1 MAAMRRLKALF
12 RTTAFRLSA
21 LYLGL
26 FVICAVVLVFYVTA
40 MSADFLRTQTQ
51 EAVEQELSFLARG
64 YRTEGLSGLVRL
76 VDQRS
81 RQPGAGLYTL
91 TAPNGQIIAGNV
103 ASLQPGTLDR
113 EGWTSIPFRY
123 DRYTDE
129 AEAGREHE
137 ALAHIVVLPNGMR
150 LLVGRDLGEP
160 EKFRALVRRALVIAL
175 AIMALGALAIWFFVG
190 RRALQRIDGMS
201 RASRRIMEGDLG
213 QRLPVGSSGD
223 EFDRL
228 SQSLNTMIA
237 RIEKLDEGLRQVS
250 DNIAHD
256 LKTPL
261 TRLRNRAESAL
272 AGTGTPEAYRAA
284 MEEVIAESDQLIST
298 FNALL
303 MIARVEAGSSVAE
316 LEEVD
321 LSHIA
326 ADAVELYEPLAED
339 SGVTLTGD
347 IAPKIATKGNRELI
361 GQAIFNLLDNAIK
374 YASGPEDAAIRVTL
388 AKGAEGPVVSVA
400 DNGPGIP
407 PGKREEAVR
416 RFVRL
421 EQSRTRP
428 GTGLGLSLIEAVMEL
443 HGGRLELADGIADDA
458 SRCKAG
464 EADDKR
470 PGLTARMI
478 FAGK

>member
-1 MAAMRRLKALF
+1 MRRLSALF
-12 RTTAFRLSA
+12 RTTAVRLSA

-26 FVICAVVLVFYVTA
+26 FTICAVVLVFYVTA
-40 MSADFLRTQTQ
+40 MSGNLLREQTR
-51 EAVEQELSFLARG
+51 EAVDAELRFLSRAYNSGGIAR
-64 YRTEGLSGLVRL
+64 LVRT
-76 VDQRS
+76 VERRS
-81 RQPGAGLYTL
+81 RQPGAGLYIIA
-91 TAPNGQIIAGNV
+91 APNGEILAGNV

-129 AEAGREHE
+129 DASAEREHE
-137 ALAHIVVLPNGMR
+137 ALAQIVLLPNGMR

-160 EKFRALVRRALVIAL
+160 EKFRHLVRRALVIAL
-175 AIMALGALAIWFFVG
+175 AIMGLGALAIWFFVG
-190 RRALQRIDGMS
+190 RRALQRIDRMS
-201 RASRRIMEGDLG
+201 RASRKIMDGDLG
-213 QRLPVGSSGD
+213 QRLPVGTSGD

-228 SQSLNTMIA
+228 SDSLNKMIA

-261 TRLRNRAESAL
+261 TRLRNRAEAAL
-272 AGTGTPEAYRAA
+272 AGAGRPEDYRAA

-316 LEEVD
+316 LADVN
-321 LSHIA
+321 LSRVA
-326 ADAVELYEPLAED
+326 ADALELYEPLAED
-339 SGVTLTGD
+339 AGVALHRE
-347 IAPKIATKGNRELI
+347 IAPDTVTRGSRELI

-374 YASGPEDAAIRVTL
+374 YATDRPGAVIRVSVV
-388 AKGAEGPVVSVA
+388 ADEEGPVVSVS

-407 PGKREEAVR
+407 AEKREEAVR

-428 GTGLGLSLIEAVMEL
+428 GTGLGLSLVDAVMEL
-443 HGGRLELADGIADDA
+443 HGGRLELTDGIADDA
-458 SRCKAG
+458 ACKAG
-464 EADDKR
+464 R
-470 PGLTARMI
+470 PGLTARMV
-478 FAGK
+478 FAGR